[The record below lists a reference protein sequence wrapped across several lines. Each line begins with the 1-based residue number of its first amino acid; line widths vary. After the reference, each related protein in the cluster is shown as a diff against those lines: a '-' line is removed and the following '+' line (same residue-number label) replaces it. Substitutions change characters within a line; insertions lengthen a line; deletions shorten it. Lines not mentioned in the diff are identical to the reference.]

1 MNNNTT
7 KRFPGNRSK
16 KISKNVIII
25 TERDFPKEE
34 GSGRGKKGATR
45 DKTFSTKEVKKES
58 FKRAFK
64 REREFKAHLD
74 DDGGLDG
81 LHSCIEGKRLTRK
94 RSSLRLKK

>member
-1 MNNNTT
+1 MNNNT

-34 GSGRGKKGATR
+34 GSFGEGRRERREIKQNVFDERGKKR
-45 DKTFSTKEVKKES
+45 E
-58 FKRAFK
+58 FK

-81 LHSCIEGKRLTRK
+81 LHSCIEGKRL
-94 RSSLRLKK
+94 

>member
-34 GSGRGKKGATR
+34 GSFGEGRRERREIKRA
-45 DKTFSTKEVKKES
+45 TKEVKKES
-58 FKRAFK
+58 LK
-64 REREFKAHLD
+64 ERENLKRTSTTTVD
-74 DDGGLDG
+74 WMD
-81 LHSCIEGKRLTRK
+81 CIILYRGKETDENA
-94 RSSLRLKK
+94 LRCG

>member
-34 GSGRGKKGATR
+34 GSFGEGRRERREIKRA
-45 DKTFSTKEVKKES
+45 TKEVKKES
-58 FKRAFK
+58 LKERENLKRTSTTTVDWMDCISVS
-64 REREFKAHLD
+64 RERD
-74 DDGGLDG
+74 
-81 LHSCIEGKRLTRK
+81 
-94 RSSLRLKK
+94 

>member
-1 MNNNTT
+1 MNNTT

-25 TERDFPKEE
+25 TESDRKEE
-34 GSGRGKKGATR
+34 GSGRGKKGALE
-45 DKTFSTKEVKKES
+45 TKQNVFDERGKKRE
-58 FKRAFK
+58 FK

-81 LHSCIEGKRLTRK
+81 LHQCIEGKRLTK
-94 RSSLRLKK
+94 TLLRCG

>member
-34 GSGRGKKGATR
+34 GSFGEGRRERREIKRA
-45 DKTFSTKEVKKES
+45 TKEVKKES
-58 FKRAFK
+58 LK
-64 REREFKAHLD
+64 ERENLKRTSTTTVD
-74 DDGGLDG
+74 WMD
-81 LHSCIEGKRLTRK
+81 CIVYRGKETDEN
-94 RSSLRLKK
+94 SLFVAVEKVKEH

>member
-34 GSGRGKKGATR
+34 GRGRGKKGAR
-45 DKTFSTKEVKKES
+45 DKTKRFRRKK
-58 FKRAFK
+58 FKREFK
-64 REREFKAHLD
+64 REREREREFAYLD

-81 LHSCIEGKRLTRK
+81 LHFCMKGKRLTLFVVEK
-94 RSSLRLKK
+94 VKEH

>member
-34 GSGRGKKGATR
+34 GSFGEGRRERREIKRA
-45 DKTFSTKEVKKES
+45 TKEVKKES
-58 FKRAFK
+58 LKERENLKRTSTTTVDWMDCILVS
-64 REREFKAHLD
+64 RERD
-74 DDGGLDG
+74 
-81 LHSCIEGKRLTRK
+81 
-94 RSSLRLKK
+94 

>member
-34 GSGRGKKGATR
+34 GSFGEGRRERREIKRA
-45 DKTFSTKEVKKES
+45 TKEVKKES
-58 FKRAFK
+58 FK

-81 LHSCIEGKRLTRK
+81 LH
-94 RSSLRLKK
+94 

>member
-34 GSGRGKKGATR
+34 GSFGEGRRERREIKRA
-45 DKTFSTKEVKKES
+45 TKEVKKES
-58 FKRAFK
+58 LKERENVKRTSTTTVDWMDCIIVS
-64 REREFKAHLD
+64 RERD
-74 DDGGLDG
+74 
-81 LHSCIEGKRLTRK
+81 
-94 RSSLRLKK
+94 

>member
-1 MNNNTT
+1 MNNNT

-34 GSGRGKKGATR
+34 GSFGEGRRERRETKQNLRDERGKKR
-45 DKTFSTKEVKKES
+45 E
-58 FKRAFK
+58 FK

-81 LHSCIEGKRLTRK
+81 LHSCIEGKRL
-94 RSSLRLKK
+94 

>member
-34 GSGRGKKGATR
+34 GSFGEGRRERREIKRA
-45 DKTFSTKEVKKES
+45 TKEVKKERLKERENL
-58 FKRAFK
+58 KRTSTTTVDWMDCISVS
-64 REREFKAHLD
+64 RERDCDENA
-74 DDGGLDG
+74 
-81 LHSCIEGKRLTRK
+81 
-94 RSSLRLKK
+94 LRCG